1 MRRVDLHC
9 HSTVSDGTLTP
20 ADVVARAA
28 AAGVELLALTDHDEV
43 SGLAGARAAAES
55 TGIRL
60 LNGVEVSVTWRERTL
75 HVVGLDID
83 PESAPLLA
91 GLAGIRRGRAE
102 RAERMA
108 AGLAAAG
115 VGGALEGALRFVR
128 NPALVS
134 RTHFARML
142 VERGVC
148 ADVRSVFQRFLVAG
162 RPGHVTHRW
171 AGLGD
176 AVDWIRAA
184 GGVAALAH
192 PGRYGLS
199 GRALRDLLEEF
210 KTAGGAAIE
219 VVTASHS
226 PEQCRRFARVAREF
240 GLLAS
245 AGSDFHDPGE
255 SVLDFGAMP
264 DLPAGA
270 PPLWER
276 MGWL

>member
-9 HSTVSDGTLTP
+9 HSTVSDAPLTP
-20 ADVVARAA
+20 AAVVARAA

-55 TGIRL
+55 AGIRL
-60 LNGVEVSVTWRERTL
+60 LNGVEISVTWRERTL

-91 GLAGIRRGRAE
+91 GLAGVRRGRAE
-102 RAERMA
+102 RAERIA

-148 ADVRSVFQRFLVAG
+148 ADVKSVFQRFLVAG

-176 AVDWIRAA
+176 AVNWIRAA

-210 KTAGGAAIE
+210 KTAGGAGIE

-245 AGSDFHDPGE
+245 AGSDFHDPDE